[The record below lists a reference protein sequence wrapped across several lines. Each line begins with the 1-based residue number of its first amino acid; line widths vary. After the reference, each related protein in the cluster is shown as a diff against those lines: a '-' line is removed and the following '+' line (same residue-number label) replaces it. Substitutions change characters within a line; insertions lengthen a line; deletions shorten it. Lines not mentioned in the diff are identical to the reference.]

1 MKIRQFIYNEMKI
14 QKPLEFGNIHRFGK
28 SEPGKPRP
36 IIARFLYYSDLDMVK
51 KAGRNLRGTFY
62 GVNEQFPPEI
72 EEQRR
77 KLYPIAKQARKEKLK
92 VVMKRDKLYIND
104 KLVNPDEIA
113 DDTEHKEPQRPN
125 KRPRVNSTPE
135 RDETKTDDLDVID
148 LPGYKFVM
156 KNRSHLNRVKSGGI
170 VLGFKESLSD
180 HISAAETDSKYILW
194 FKIDKHVVK
203 LQQDILCGI
212 VYIPPEN
219 SVYCVG
225 DPFSEIESEFLNF
238 STSHDNICLF
248 GDFNARTAEES
259 DFDVVNFEE
268 FSGMLD
274 IENEGVCT
282 LDELNI
288 NRLRKILNSSVLF
301 SDIHNPLS
309 LKITCYEKQNDV
321 SHDDEMH
328 EEKIKRWE
336 NEQLDTFIS
345 NIDRLKVNEILAQL
359 TEMVENTSENSII
372 NKVVEDVCHLLTN
385 AAKSTFGTFTKRR
398 KHTQNIKK
406 SKPWFDSECKEA
418 RKKFRSSRRKLKR
431 NNTDDRVIETKKLEK
446 SYKRV
451 MDKSI
456 RKHRKKIRHKIE
468 NLRSINP
475 KEYWKILND
484 GKRGNNPCV
493 PINILFDYFK
503 NLNLG
508 NSEDEEIV
516 LENLNNVK
524 DLNVTLNSPIT
535 EEEIEKSLRKLKNNK
550 SSGDDMIVNEYLK
563 HSFSVM
569 SQVFVKLFN
578 IIFDSGTIPENWLS
592 GNIIPLFKNKGNKH
606 DPSNFRPI
614 TVISCFG
621 KLFTSILNS
630 RLNKFSDDFCLLC
643 QNQAGFREGY
653 STTDNLFVIYMLI
666 SIMKN
671 KKKKLFCAFV
681 DFAKAFDTVWRKG
694 LWHKLLVNDI
704 NVPGN

>member
-1 MKIRQFIYNEMKI
+1 MGDKKNKKSTADILQESRHVLYGDEVEVATVLENVLTLLNRMDTRLVSIEKNTSKNTSTLTQMNDKLNSLTARVITVETDIVNVKSRVSDLETSSEGTGNLFDEVKSKTCSLEKDIEQLKRNNGDGNDSQSIKDELRKLESYNEKLKGKLLDMQCRSMKYNLIFTGLQEQRDENCEMKIRQFIHNEMKI

-104 KLVNPDEIA
+104 KLVKPDEIA
-113 DDTEHKEPQRPN
+113 DDTEHKEPQRSTTRPN

-180 HISAAETDSKYILW
+180 HISVVETDSKYILW

-238 STSHDNICLF
+238 SISHDNICLF

-321 SHDDEMH
+321 SHDDEMP

-406 SKPWFDSECKEA
+406 SKPWLGSMTNFMWVVQKYGINKELG
-418 RKKFRSSRRKLKR
+418 SSF
-431 NNTDDRVIETKKLEK
+431 
-446 SYKRV
+446 
-451 MDKSI
+451 I
-456 RKHRKKIRHKIE
+456 RDTRE
-468 NLRSINP
+468 L
-475 KEYWKILND
+475 
-484 GKRGNNPCV
+484 
-493 PINILFDYFK
+493 
-503 NLNLG
+503 
-508 NSEDEEIV
+508 
-516 LENLNNVK
+516 
-524 DLNVTLNSPIT
+524 TAT
-535 EEEIEKSLRKLKNNK
+535 
-550 SSGDDMIVNEYLK
+550 SSG
-563 HSFSVM
+563 
-569 SQVFVKLFN
+569 
-578 IIFDSGTIPENWLS
+578 
-592 GNIIPLFKNKGNKH
+592 
-606 DPSNFRPI
+606 
-614 TVISCFG
+614 
-621 KLFTSILNS
+621 TS
-630 RLNKFSDDFCLLC
+630 
-643 QNQAGFREGY
+643 
-653 STTDNLFVIYMLI
+653 
-666 SIMKN
+666 
-671 KKKKLFCAFV
+671 
-681 DFAKAFDTVWRKG
+681 
-694 LWHKLLVNDI
+694 
-704 NVPGN
+704 P